1 MLGKEFTMPT
11 FIQNY
16 IDKLNIS
23 SILEELFSKS
33 VSLVLLFI
41 VFYIVKIILHQV
53 VKRVVKP
60 SLKFSQKDEARQKT
74 ISRLI
79 ENILNYTLYFFLLYF
94 VLSTLGLPVSSLL
107 AGAGIA
113 GVAIGMGAQGFLSD
127 VVNGFFI
134 LFERQLDV
142 GDQVEFT
149 NGPITISGKVV
160 SVGIRTTQL
169 RSEDGVLH
177 FVPNRSITV
186 VSNFSRKEEN

>member
-1 MLGKEFTMPT
+1 MPT

-94 VLSTLGLPVSSLL
+94 VLGNLFPHQTIHNGQYTAYSFNINGLFPYCFWNCYYPAFVAYAYLCYSYDWFYSYSYYWGSRACSSNSYQYMD
-107 AGAGIA
+107 I
-113 GVAIGMGAQGFLSD
+113 
-127 VVNGFFI
+127 
-134 LFERQLDV
+134 
-142 GDQVEFT
+142 
-149 NGPITISGKVV
+149 
-160 SVGIRTTQL
+160 
-169 RSEDGVLH
+169 
-177 FVPNRSITV
+177 
-186 VSNFSRKEEN
+186 

>member
-1 MLGKEFTMPT
+1 MPT

-16 IDKLNIS
+16 IDKLNIN

-107 AGAGIA
+107 AGAG
-113 GVAIGMGAQGFLSD
+113 
-127 VVNGFFI
+127 FFI